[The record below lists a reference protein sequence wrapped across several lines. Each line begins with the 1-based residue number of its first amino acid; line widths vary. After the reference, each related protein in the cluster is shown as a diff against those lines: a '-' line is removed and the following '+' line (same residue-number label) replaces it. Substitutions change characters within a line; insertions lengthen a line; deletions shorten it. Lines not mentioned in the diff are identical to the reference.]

1 MNYSTPEKRKLY
13 RWYYSTC
20 NAIRTRYDAECT
32 ARFNHW
38 LNSDRSERPPRDN
51 PPPVMPPYPQ
61 EIIGMACGART
72 RKGTPCKRT
81 DLYLSGRCKF
91 HGGMSTGPRTAEGK
105 AKVALNGRGKSKPCE
120 ELKKL
125 RLLRAV
131 SSQG

>member
-13 RWYYSTC
+13 RWYYTTC
-20 NAIRTRYDAECT
+20 TKMRARHDAECT
-32 ARFNHW
+32 ARFNLW
-38 LNSDRSERPPRDN
+38 LNSDRSERPPRDT
-51 PPPVMPPYPQ
+51 PPPIMPPYPQ

-105 AKVALNGRGKSKPCE
+105 AKVALNGRVTCKPRE
-120 ELKKL
+120 ALTKVKVVEG
-125 RLLRAV
+125 R
-131 SSQG
+131 